1 MLGGVYGRSLHLFG
15 LKTTELL
22 IIFAALLLL
31 FGATRLPQLG
41 KSLGSSIRNFKKG
54 ISTDEE
60 EEESVADNG
69 KAAANKN
76 LEAKSSASTSEV
88 NSSKLGSKS

>member
-1 MLGGVYGRSLHLFG
+1 MFG

-41 KSLGSSIRNFKKG
+41 KSLGASIRNFKKG
-54 ISTDEE
+54 ISTEE
-60 EEESVADNG
+60 EEEETPNTQPSSN
-69 KAAANKN
+69 KSMEAN
-76 LEAKSSASTSEV
+76 ASAGTSEV
-88 NSSKLGSKS
+88 SASKVNSQNPS